1 MSATNNAIFATN
13 AKVKSLA
20 IVFCRL
26 SRLPDAARGVLSL
39 DSQEFAILQA
49 LQEHGIGVYLTIKM
63 VGSAYN
69 AKTGCEPQRQL
80 INTLKNSKNKIVY
93 VYEPNRLSRNVAVF
107 DEIVSVCHKNHHRV
121 YVVRLGRVFEDL
133 TELRPFIIQ
142 AERESREIGDRIS
155 RTNQF
160 KKSRELAWGKMRNER
175 DEIVDCP
182 REQAINHLIRLL
194 GTTGSSV
201 AEIGRLINQLANMTD
216 KEPFALVEYDSDGTT
231 EINVRTMPYGM
242 SAKNIADTLKYYEI
256 RHRKRLNWTTHEI
269 YDIIM
274 NKPSGRFRGYEAS
287 MDDLAR
293 DFEILGESKED
304 DRREE
309 SKEESKSETQW
320 IYVWYDPAIGLPP
333 NVRLPPGMRLPTH
346 PCELCIPK
354 M

>member
-26 SRLPDAARGVLSL
+26 SRLPDATRGVLSL

-49 LQEHGIGVYLTIKM
+49 LQEHGIGVYVTIKM

-107 DEIVSVCHKNHHRV
+107 DEIMAVCHKNKHRV
-121 YVVRLGRVFEDL
+121 FVVTLGRVFEDL
-133 TELRPFIIQ
+133 TELRPFIVQ

-155 RTNQF
+155 RTNEF
-160 KKSRELAWGKMRNER
+160 KKSREPAWGKMRNER

-182 REQAINHLIRLL
+182 REQAISHLIRLL
-194 GTTGSSV
+194 GTAGSSV
-201 AEIGRLINQLANMTD
+201 AEIERLVNQLADMTN
-216 KEPFALVEYDSDGTT
+216 KEPFALVEYDSNGDN
-231 EINVRTMPYGM
+231 EIHVSTMPYGM
-242 SAKNIADTLKYYEI
+242 AAKNIADTLKYYEI
-256 RHRKRLNWTTHEI
+256 RHRKRLNWTTREI

-274 NKPSGRFRGYEAS
+274 HKPSGRFRGYDSS

-293 DFEILGESKED
+293 DFEILGESKE
-304 DRREE
+304 ETKTE
-309 SKEESKSETQW
+309 SKEETKAETQW

-346 PCELCIPK
+346 QCELCIPK